1 MIACGGADIKSYAWS
16 CSCKLG
22 MAEIHRWS
30 EQTLNP
36 MRGHVL
42 VDYAWQKSIGG
53 RSRH

>member
-1 MIACGGADIKSYAWS
+1 MSSMRGHVLVDHVC
-16 CSCKLG
+16 

-36 MRGHVL
+36 MSGHVL

-53 RSRH
+53 WSSH